1 MTAMTLVV
9 LLLGT
14 PAAREAAAA
23 SSDDGLARVRAS
35 GELRWGGDLQG
46 GEPYVFQD
54 PDDPGRIVGFE
65 VEIADALARRL
76 GVRAAFARALAME
89 PAVLLLD
96 EPTSALDP
104 RLTAEVLAVVA
115 DLAAAGQTM
124 VVVTHEIAFARRVAG
139 RAIVL
144 VDGRVAEH
152 GSAEEVLGGPRS
164 AETRALL
171 GLEP

>member
-35 GELRWGGDLQG
+35 GELPWGRPAGRRAVRL
-46 GEPYVFQD
+46 QD

-115 DLAAAGQTM
+115 DLAAAGRTM

-144 VDGRVAEH
+144 VDGWVAEH
-152 GSAEEVLGGPRS
+152 GSAEEVLGRPRS

>member
-1 MTAMTLVV
+1 L
-9 LLLGT
+9 
-14 PAAREAAAA
+14 
-23 SSDDGLARVRAS
+23 LARVGLAGQAAS
-35 GELRWGGDLQG
+35 FPHQLSGGQQQR
-46 GEPYVFQD
+46 VA
-54 PDDPGRIVGFE
+54 I
-65 VEIADALARRL
+65 
-76 GVRAAFARALAME
+76 ARALAME
-89 PAVLLLD
+89 PAALLLD

-104 RLTAEVLAVVA
+104 RLTGEVLAVVA

-144 VDGRVAEH
+144 VDGQVAEQ
-152 GSAEEVLGGPRS
+152 GSAEEVLGRPRS